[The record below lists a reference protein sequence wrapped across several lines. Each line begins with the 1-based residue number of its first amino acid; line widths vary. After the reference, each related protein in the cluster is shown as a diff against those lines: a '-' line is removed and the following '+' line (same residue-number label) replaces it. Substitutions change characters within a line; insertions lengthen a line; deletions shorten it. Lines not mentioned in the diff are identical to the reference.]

1 MEIRRSTVFFTL
13 LVSLFGCRQDDKKPN
28 VIIFFTDDQGYS
40 DLGCYGATGFET
52 PNLDA
57 LAESGIRFTSLY
69 APATV
74 CTPSRAGLL
83 TGGYPKRTNLHE
95 AVIFPYSTHG
105 LPPES
110 YTLAELFKDNG
121 YSTACIGKW
130 HLGHQPEF
138 MPNRQGFDHFYGVP
152 YSNDMDGHYYRHN
165 NFQSPPL
172 PVYRNENIIEEGP
185 DQRYL
190 TKRYTEE
197 SIQLIKNRGD
207 EPFFIYLAH
216 NMPHT
221 PLHVSEQFEGKSKL
235 GLYGDV
241 IMELDWSMGE
251 IIRTLKEEHIYGNTI
266 VVFSSDNGPIS
277 NRSARPLRGTKA
289 TTWEGGQ
296 RVPGLIAWPQEIP
309 ANKVSDEMVTLM
321 DLFPTF
327 VDILEDTDSEKRS
340 FDGISLLQLLKNPEK
355 TKLESRPFLYYARN
369 GQPEAIR
376 EGEWKL
382 HVQKSRGWHQ
392 DSIAFSPQLYQL
404 GIDLGEQN
412 NVINEHPDIFKQM
425 KDDLEKEDQSI
436 Q

>member
-28 VIIFFTDDQGYS
+28 VIIFFTDDQGYA

-83 TGGYPKRTNLHE
+83 TGLYPKRTNLHE

-138 MPNRQGFDHFYGVP
+138 MPNRQGFDYFYGVP

-251 IIRTLKEEHIYGNTI
+251 IIRTLKEEHIYKNTI

-277 NRSARPLRGTKA
+277 NHSARPLRGTKA

-327 VDILEDTDSEKRS
+327 VDILEDTDSEKRT
-340 FDGISLLQLLKNPEK
+340 FDGISLFQLLKNPEK

>member
-28 VIIFFTDDQGYS
+28 VIIFFTDDQGYA

-83 TGGYPKRTNLHE
+83 TGLYPKRTNLHE

-110 YTLAELFKDNG
+110 YTLAELFEDNG

-138 MPNRQGFDHFYGVP
+138 MPNRQGFDYFYGVP

-172 PVYRNENIIEEGP
+172 PVYRNESIIEEGP

-221 PLHVSEQFEGKSKL
+221 PLHVSEQFEGKSKM

-251 IIRTLKEEHIYGNTI
+251 IIRTLKEEHIYENTI

-340 FDGISLLQLLKNPEK
+340 FDGISLLQLLRSPEK

-404 GIDLGEQN
+404 GIDMGEQN

-425 KDDLEKEDQSI
+425 QDDLENEDQSI